1 MIPAIELIGLLAGL
15 TNLVSSVPQLA
26 ANLRNPELARGQS
39 AARNACQCAGNALWL
54 VYGLSIGSFAMTL
67 FSSLGCMMAG
77 LLLWQ
82 VLSAAR
88 FHHRPSS
95 FQAA

>member
-1 MIPAIELIGLLAGL
+1 MELMSIELVGLMAGL
-15 TNLVSSVPQLA
+15 TNLVSSVPQLV
-26 ANLRNPELARGQS
+26 ANLRNPDCAAGQS
-39 AARNACQCAGNALWL
+39 AGRNACQCAGNALWL
-54 VYGLSIGSFAMTL
+54 VYGVSVGSLAMTL
-67 FSSLGCMMAG
+67 FSSLGSVMAG

-88 FHHRPSS
+88 SGR